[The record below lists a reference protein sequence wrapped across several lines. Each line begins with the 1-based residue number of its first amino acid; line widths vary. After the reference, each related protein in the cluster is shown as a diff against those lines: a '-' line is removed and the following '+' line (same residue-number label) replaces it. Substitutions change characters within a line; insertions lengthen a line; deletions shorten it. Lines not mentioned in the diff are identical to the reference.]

1 MEQDRQTAALSA
13 RDYDVEIV
21 NPHDGTV
28 IVFTVMQPALDEH
41 TTAPL
46 IVHGHGFGGARLGG
60 RDQRSIY
67 EALSGGLLPSTEA
80 ARRAANAGYFV
91 ISFDQRGFGD
101 SAGNVNIM
109 DPALEGADISAIL
122 DWAEQDMAH
131 TDRLARRDGRPVVGG
146 LGLSYGGG
154 FQFIGACVDNRF
166 TAIVPTA
173 TWHDLSYS
181 LAPDNV
187 IKTAWGAA
195 LVALG
200 MPTSGIDLDPML
212 YRALIEALASPLTG
226 SGLSDHVAD
235 ELYNHSPASFFDG
248 CIARDG
254 ARVAA
259 PQQRPAPRVDAL
271 IIQGV
276 GDTLFNLNEAVAN
289 AQGLRAAG
297 NDVHLIAVRHGHSL
311 PFLQNIDRIAY
322 QTEANLHWGDQR
334 VETAAIELAYLD
346 WKLKG
351 IEPEHELPH
360 CTVIVDDRTGVVFD
374 EMPHGMDAGGERFEF
389 EGQAVTGGLDLLLGV
404 FRENTLGGLWELV
417 TGTVENSVAVLKR
430 LWTSHGKDLR
440 AEDTGVLARLVNAL
454 PTEHVDE
461 LASGGVFISLT
472 RIEQDD
478 RAVIGIPRAQLEVTG
493 DAPSPVAFVG
503 LGIQRAGQS
512 ATLLVNDQLCPIRG
526 LGVRDIELNGVAER
540 LLPGDELGVLIYGY
554 HPQYLTSF
562 SLIPGRLR
570 VSGWIE
576 VPLLDLSEL

>member
-1 MEQDRQTAALSA
+1 MSQNDKTAALTA
-13 RDYDVEIV
+13 RDYDVTLV
-21 NPHDGTV
+21 NPYDQTT
-28 IVFTVMQPALDEH
+28 IAITIMQPALPEH
-41 TTAPL
+41 ATAPL

-60 RDQRSIY
+60 RNQRSIY
-67 EALSGGLLPSTEA
+67 ETLSGGLLPSTEA
-80 ARRAANAGYFV
+80 ARRAANDGYFV

-109 DPALEGADISAIL
+109 DPTLEGSDISAIL
-122 DWAEQDMAH
+122 DWAEQEMVHAE
-131 TDRLARRDGRPVVGG
+131 RLTRRGGRIVAGG

-154 FQFIGACVDNRF
+154 FQFIGACVDDRF

-173 TWHDLSYS
+173 TWHDLTYS

-195 LVALG
+195 LVVLG
-200 MPTSGIDLDPML
+200 MPTSGVDLDPML
-212 YRALIEALASPLTG
+212 YRALIEGLASPLTG
-226 SGLSDHVAD
+226 RGLSDHVAD

-248 CIARDG
+248 CLARHG
-254 ARVAA
+254 ERKAA
-259 PQQRPAPRVDAL
+259 PEARRSPSVDAL

-289 AQGLRAAG
+289 ADGLRAAG

-322 QTEANLHWGDQR
+322 QTEANLSWGNQR

-351 IEPEHELPH
+351 IEPEHELPR
-360 CTVIVDDRTGVVFD
+360 CAVIVDDETGVVFD
-374 EMPHGMDAGGERFEF
+374 KIPNGMDTGGERFEF

-404 FRENTLGGLWELV
+404 FRENTLGGLWNLV
-417 TGTVENSVAVLKR
+417 TGTVENSAAVLKR
-430 LWTSHGKDLR
+430 LWKSDGKDLR
-440 AEDTGVLARLVNAL
+440 ADDTGVLARLVNAL

-461 LASGGVFISLT
+461 LASGGVFIGLT
-472 RIEQDD
+472 RIEND
-478 RAVIGIPRAQLEVTG
+478 RQAVIGIPRARLEVTG

-526 LGVRDIELNGVAER
+526 LGVRDIELNGVAQR
-540 LLPGDELGVLIYGY
+540 LRRGDELGLLIYGY

-562 SLIPGRLR
+562 SLIPGRLQ
-570 VSGWIE
+570 VTGWVD
-576 VPLLDLSEL
+576 VPLLDLDAL

>member
-1 MEQDRQTAALSA
+1 MEKNNTTGSLTA
-13 RDYDVEIV
+13 RDYHVEIV
-21 NPHDGTV
+21 NPYDDTT
-28 IVFTVMQPALDEH
+28 IVFTVMQPALAEH
-41 TTAPL
+41 ATAPL
-46 IVHGHGFGGARLGG
+46 ILHGHGFGGARLGG
-60 RDQRSIY
+60 RSQRSIY
-67 EALSGGLLPSTEA
+67 ETLSGGLLPSTEA
-80 ARRAANAGYFV
+80 ARRAANDGYFV

-109 DPALEGADISAIL
+109 DPTLEGSDISAIL
-122 DWAEQDMAH
+122 DWAEQEMDH
-131 TDRLARRDGRPVVGG
+131 GQRLTRRDGRLVVGG

-154 FQFIGACVDNRF
+154 FQFIGACVDARF

-173 TWHDLSYS
+173 TWHDLTYS

-195 LVALG
+195 LVVLG

-212 YRALIEALASPLTG
+212 YRALIEGLASPLTG
-226 SGLSDHVAD
+226 RGLSSRVAD

-248 CIARDG
+248 TIARDG
-254 ARVAA
+254 ERV
-259 PQQRPAPRVDAL
+259 PAPEQRRAPKVDAL

-289 AQGLRAAG
+289 ADGLRAAG

-351 IEPEHELPH
+351 IQPEHEMPT
-360 CTVIVDDRTGVVFD
+360 CAVVVDDETGVVFD
-374 EMPHGMDAGGERFEF
+374 AIPHGMDTGGERFEF
-389 EGQAVTGGLDLLLGV
+389 QGQAVTGGLDLLLGV
-404 FRENTLGGLWELV
+404 FRENTLGGLWDLV
-417 TGTVENSVAVLKR
+417 TGTVENSVTVLKR
-430 LWTSHGKDLR
+430 LWKSDGEDLR
-440 AEDTGVLARLVNAL
+440 ADDTGVLARLVNAL

-472 RIEQDD
+472 RIDNDHQ
-478 RAVIGIPRAQLEVTG
+478 AVIGIPRARLEVTG
-493 DAPSPVAFVG
+493 DAPSPVAFMG
-503 LGIQRAGQS
+503 LGIQRAGET

-526 LGVRDIELNGVAER
+526 LGARDIELNGVAQR
-540 LLPGDELGVLIYGY
+540 LQRGDELGVLIYGY

-562 SLIPGRLR
+562 SLIPGRLQ
-570 VSGWIE
+570 VTGWVE
-576 VPLLDLSEL
+576 VPLLDLDAL